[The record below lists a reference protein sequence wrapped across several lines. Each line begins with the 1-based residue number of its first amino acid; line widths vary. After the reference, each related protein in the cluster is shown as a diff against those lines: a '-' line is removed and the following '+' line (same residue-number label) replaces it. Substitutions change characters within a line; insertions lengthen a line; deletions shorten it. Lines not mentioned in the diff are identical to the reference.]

1 MQYTVKDVSSKQNPM
16 QSVEDML
23 SLILI
28 FLCDIEISQVLILTS
43 EGLSW
48 GQVFGSV
55 IGMGHTM

>member
-1 MQYTVKDVSSKQNPM
+1 MQYTVKDVSSKQNLM
-16 QSVEDML
+16 HSVEDMH

-48 GQVFGSV
+48 GKSLEV
-55 IGMGHTM
+55 

>member
-16 QSVEDML
+16 QSVEDMHL
-23 SLILI
+23 LILI